1 MVCFICRDLEQA
13 FKARLSEYI
22 AARSSAYFRVSRKL
36 AALKNVD
43 MERAKN
49 DLEEHQLVCVSAV
62 NKSTLLPLRNVSA
75 LLPLWDVSALLPLR
89 GVSTS
94 LRQVAA

>member
-1 MVCFICRDLEQA
+1 MGCLICKDMERA
-13 FKARLSEYI
+13 FEASHSEYI
-22 AARSSAYFRVSRKL
+22 EARSSAFYRVSSRF

-49 DLEEHQLVCVSAV
+49 DLEEHRLVCVSVVKGSAH
-62 NKSTLLPLRNVSA
+62 LLLRN
-75 LLPLWDVSALLPLR
+75 L
-89 GVSTS
+89 STG

>member
-1 MVCFICRDLEQA
+1 LLYLQGFGTSFQGQA
-13 FKARLSEYI
+13 H
-22 AARSSAYFRVSRKL
+22 SSAYFRVSRKL

-49 DLEEHQLVCVSAV
+49 DLEEHQLVCVSVV
-62 NKSTLLPLRNVSA
+62 NKSTLLPLR
-75 LLPLWDVSALLPLR
+75 DVSALLPLR

>member
-1 MVCFICRDLEQA
+1 MGCLICKDMERTFEA
-13 FKARLSEYI
+13 THSEYI
-22 AARSSAYFRVSRKL
+22 EARSSAFYRVSSRF

-49 DLEEHQLVCVSAV
+49 DLEEHRLVCVFAV
-62 NKSTLLPLRNVSA
+62 KGSA
-75 LLPLWDVSALLPLR
+75 LLPSRDVSTR
-89 GVSTS
+89 